1 VVRPRQHTNE
11 ELLELV
17 GDSLTSGRGGWTLAE
32 VAADAGVHASTLLK
46 RFGSKHG
53 LLVALSRRWVARL
66 VTTQQTGDA
75 YLELIE
81 WVANVAD
88 PPSDRERAL
97 ADMAMLM
104 EDLADDELSSL
115 LVGGW
120 AKQVAYIAGLV
131 REAQA
136 AGRLRNAPDPDLA
149 AATMVDLVNGAALR
163 AAAYPAPRESIDP
176 RATTTALLEAWQ

>member
-1 VVRPRQHTNE
+1 
-11 ELLELV
+11 
-17 GDSLTSGRGGWTLAE
+17 
-32 VAADAGVHASTLLK
+32 
-46 RFGSKHG
+46 
-53 LLVALSRRWVARL
+53 
-66 VTTQQTGDA
+66 
-75 YLELIE
+75 
-81 WVANVAD
+81 
-88 PPSDRERAL
+88 
-97 ADMAMLM
+97 MAMLM

-115 LVGGW
+115 LVSGW
-120 AKQVAYIAGLV
+120 EKQVAYLAGLV